1 MSSKQINTNKAI
13 ALKLVDSIYIHSLSN
28 IFHSLS
34 KLGLQEQ
41 TLTFGLTPRH
51 SVN

>member
-34 KLGLQEQ
+34 KLGLQE